1 MPRRHLIS
9 TGFHSEPE
17 DFLVITIRDAGH
29 GRFEARC
36 DDGLICT
43 STTPFL
49 RAARMLLAAA
59 AATQPVWS

>member
-1 MPRRHLIS
+1 MPGRHLTS

-17 DFLVITIRDAGH
+17 DFLVTAIRDARH

-36 DDGLICT
+36 DDRLICT

-49 RAARMLLAAA
+49 TAARMLLAAA
-59 AATQPVWS
+59 AATQPVSS